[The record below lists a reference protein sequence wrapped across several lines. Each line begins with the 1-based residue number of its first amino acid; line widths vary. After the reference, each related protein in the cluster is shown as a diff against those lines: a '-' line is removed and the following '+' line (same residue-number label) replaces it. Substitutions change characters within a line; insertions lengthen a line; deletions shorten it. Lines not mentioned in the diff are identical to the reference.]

1 MLRFSALSPNI
12 RSESATECEVC
23 FSLLSAYISI
33 YSVQSWAERATHMKK
48 IYNNPGLGV
57 SRPATSV
64 IVHFFSE
71 EKWWQIQPF
80 KCSYFL
86 HTTSER
92 IDVSLCGATNYPQRE
107 KQLAGDS
114 WLWGIQPLWR
124 SQTHWLVWNPVNLTA
139 PSTQVAQQR
148 PYWCNADTY
157 GKYSST
163 AIFTVFPLFFFFV
176 LEVLLPTQLQMA
188 FTLQQHASSV
198 PRLVACSQSGGKIFY
213 YHI

>member
-12 RSESATECEVC
+12 KSESATECEVC

-33 YSVQSWAERATHMKK
+33 YSVQSWAERDTHMKK

-64 IVHFFSE
+64 MIHFFQRKNDDKYSPLNVPIFSTPHQKE
-71 EKWWQIQPF
+71 LMSHYAVPQITPREKNSSPETADCGGSSPSGEVRLIG
-80 KCSYFL
+80 
-86 HTTSER
+86 
-92 IDVSLCGATNYPQRE
+92 LCGILWTWLHPPPRWLSNILIGAMQIPLGNIPPQ
-107 KQLAGDS
+107 LS
-114 WLWGIQPLWR
+114 LPFF
-124 SQTHWLVWNPVNLTA
+124 H
-139 PSTQVAQQR
+139 
-148 PYWCNADTY
+148 
-157 GKYSST
+157 
-163 AIFTVFPLFFFFV
+163 FFFA